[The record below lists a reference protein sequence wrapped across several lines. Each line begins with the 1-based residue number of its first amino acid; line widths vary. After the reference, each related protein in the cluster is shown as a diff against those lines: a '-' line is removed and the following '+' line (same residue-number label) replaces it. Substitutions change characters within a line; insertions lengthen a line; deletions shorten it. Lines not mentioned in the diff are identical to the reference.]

1 MADGAWAVH
10 SSCRALCGSGQRK
23 SWRKRSFLSQGFAGR
38 AVCTHT
44 FQSRLVQS
52 HILGGFEGAGQT
64 QAGGEVNR
72 ARAAQ
77 QMMEAGQ
84 GKKTRFGHCS
94 PENSPLSF
102 RDPPYLPELPFIFQ
116 SFPFIFQRSPLSS
129 RTPPLFFRAPLYLS
143 ELPFIFQLF
152 CLSCFP
158 KQSSGCF
165 A

>member
-1 MADGAWAVH
+1 MH

-102 RDPPYLPELPFIFQ
+102 RDPLYLPELPFIFQ

-129 RTPPLFFRAPLYLS
+129 ISPSYLPEPPPLSSRTLPYFS
-143 ELPFIFQLF
+143 ELPFIFQSSP
-152 CLSCFP
+152 LSF
-158 KQSSGCF
+158 SSF